1 MRAAALIV
9 AIVCG
14 VSVGTVREASAQP
27 WATGVTDG
35 DKTVAKAKLEEGNT
49 LYLATDYK
57 AALAKY
63 EEALKSWNHP
73 AIRFNAVRCLVQLDR
88 AVEASDYLNE
98 ALKFGKDPFTD
109 EVYQEVLGYQKL
121 LANQIGEVEIGCT
134 QEGAKLTFD
143 GKPFIDKCPGKEKRR
158 VAPGR
163 HAVVASKEGFL
174 TKEMPVIVV
183 GGQAPES
190 VNVELVPLDKAA
202 KVVHRWPTWIP
213 WVVFGGGLA
222 VTGIGVLLEVDA
234 QNQMNQYDQDVAG
247 SCAVSGCNLNARDG
261 DGVSTPAEVVL
272 ANRLNT
278 DRERAESRDR
288 LAIGIIAVG
297 AVGAAVGGVLLFMN
311 RGQTVYEDPAKAG
324 EPVVNVTPTRDG
336 GGIVSLS
343 GQF

>member
-1 MRAAALIV
+1 MRAAALILAV
-9 AIVCG
+9 VCG
-14 VSVGTVREASAQP
+14 LGVVSVREASAQP
-27 WATGVTDG
+27 WAAGVSEDN
-35 DKTVAKAKLEEGNT
+35 KTIAKGKLEEGNT

-57 AALAKY
+57 AALGKY

-121 LANQIGEVEIGCT
+121 LANQIGEVEIGC
-134 QEGAKLTFD
+134 EEAGAKLTFD
-143 GKPFIDKCPGKEKRR
+143 GQPFIDKCPGKEKRR

-174 TKEMPVIVV
+174 TTETPVIVI
-183 GGQAPES
+183 GGQKPEQ
-190 VNVELVPLDKAA
+190 VNVKLVPLDKAA

-213 WVVFGGGLA
+213 WLVFGGGLA
-222 VTGIGVLLEVDA
+222 VTGVGVLLEVDA

-247 SCAVSGCNLNARDG
+247 ACAVNGCKLDATLNADE
-261 DGVSTPAEVVL
+261 SNKAEVAL
-272 ANRLNT
+272 ANRLNNQ
-278 DRERAESRDR
+278 RERAESRDR
-288 LAIGIIAVG
+288 LAIGVITVG
-297 AVGAAVGGVLLFMN
+297 AVGAAIGGVLLFMN

-324 EPVVNVTPTRDG
+324 QPVVHVTPTRDG
-336 GGIVSLS
+336 GGVVSLS
-343 GQF
+343 GRF